1 MTNNDGCTDM
11 VPRELYL
18 DIAYMIKVIN
28 IQGFYKYDWM
38 PERAMALYFK
48 DDADKDEVREYIV
61 NIQNFALFLS
71 INFG

>member
-1 MTNNDGCTDM
+1 
-11 VPRELYL
+11 
-18 DIAYMIKVIN
+18 
-28 IQGFYKYDWM
+28 M